1 MITAVVGIQWGDEGK
16 GKIVDYL
23 SQKAD
28 YVVRYHGGAG
38 AGHTVVNKYG
48 TVKLHQIPC
57 GIFHPKTI
65 CVIANG
71 VVVDPPGLL
80 EEIAG
85 LEKLGV
91 KVKGR
96 LLVSPRAHVVHHYH
110 KVLDGIFDEAK
121 GDFKTASTK
130 RGNGPVHADKVSY
143 YGIKLYDLLDKKT
156 FHRKLSEVLKV
167 KNRIIKEFGG
177 EEFNHEKMATEYLN
191 YGKKLRPYLAD
202 TFEVLNKAITQKKNV
217 VFEGAHGIFLDV
229 DWGTYP
235 YVTAS
240 SIVPWNV
247 GAGAGVDPRK
257 LEEIIGV
264 AKVYVTRVDMGACPM
279 PTEMH
284 GKEADFLREKAH
296 EYGATTGRPRRIGWL
311 DLVQLRF
318 AARLCGLTSLAI
330 IKTDILS
337 GYKTVKACVGY
348 RFKNKTVDYLDIDT
362 EDLRKVKPVYKKFLG
377 WDGDLSKIKSYEK
390 LPKNLRRYLEF
401 MEKFT
406 GVPVK
411 FISTGPRAEET
422 IVRP

>member
-16 GKIVDYL
+16 GKVVDYF
-23 SQKAD
+23 SEKAD
-28 YVVRYHGGAG
+28 FVVRFHGGAG

-57 GIFHPKTI
+57 GIFHLKTT

-71 VVVDPPGLL
+71 VMVDPAGLL

-85 LEKLGV
+85 LEKLGI

-96 LLVSPRAHVVHHYH
+96 LLISPRAHVVHHYH
-110 KVLDGIFDEAK
+110 KILDAIYDDAK

-130 RGNGPVHADKVSY
+130 RGNGPAHADKVSY

-177 EEFNHEKMATEYLN
+177 EELDHEKMVAEYLE
-191 YGKKLRPYLAD
+191 YGKKLRPYLSN

-264 AKVYVTRVDMGACPM
+264 AKVYVTRVDTGACPM

-318 AARLCGLTSLAI
+318 ASRLCGLTSLAI
-330 IKTDILS
+330 IKTDILN
-337 GYKTVKACVGY
+337 GYKFVKACTGY
-348 RFKNKTVDYLDIDT
+348 RYKGKIVNYLDVDT
-362 EDLRKVKPVYKKFLG
+362 EDLREVKPVYKEFPG
-377 WDGDLSKIKSYEK
+377 WDGDLEKMKSYK
-390 LPKNLRRYLEF
+390 DLPKNLRGYLEF

-411 FISTGPRAEET
+411 LISIGPRREQT
-422 IVRP
+422 ILR